1 MFSLADFV
9 RAFVLFCVFE
19 GFFYLLFPSLVK
31 RLSTEIIVETDP
43 FFLRLYGVFL
53 ILLGWIIT
61 WQVFF

>member
-9 RAFVLFCVFE
+9 RAFILFCVFE
-19 GFFYLLFPSLVK
+19 GLFYFLFPSLVK
-31 RLSTEIIVETDP
+31 RLSTEIIIETDN